1 MEQELRK
8 RIDKVRDFVHE
19 VGGDACIITSQIN
32 LFYLNGFIFDGF
44 MYILPERDPL
54 LFVKRPVDILGE
66 NVFYISKPEQIPDK
80 LIELG
85 YKIPDKLLIES
96 DSISMSEGNRL
107 QATLGMP
114 QLLNVSGKMKEI
126 RSIKSES
133 EIEQMRTSARIQSK
147 IYEQIPHLYRKGM
160 RDIDF
165 QIEVEYLMR
174 KHGSLGVFRSFG
186 RNMDIFMGSVIAGDN
201 ATVPSPYDFAMGGKG
216 LSPYIPIGASGI
228 TLAEGMTIMFDMA
241 GNFTPYQSDMTRT
254 FAIGNVPE
262 IAYKAHQISIEMNQ
276 WVEENVKPGMACSEI
291 YNKSI
296 DFVRKSRLEEYF
308 MGTIQQAKFV
318 GHGVGLEINELP
330 VLSPRSKT
338 IMQANIAFAYE
349 PKFVLPGIGAVGIEN
364 TFIVKETGIEKITLF
379 DETLQKL

>member
-8 RIDKVRDFVHE
+8 RIDRVRDFASE
-19 VGGDACIITSQIN
+19 VGSDACIITSQIN

-44 MYILPERDPL
+44 MYILPDKDPL
-54 LFVKRPVDILGE
+54 LFVKRPVNITGK
-66 NVFYISKPEQIPDK
+66 NIFYISKPEQIPGI
-80 LIELG
+80 LTELG
-85 YKIPDKLLIES
+85 YKMPSNLLIEA
-96 DSISMSEGNRL
+96 DTMSISEGNRL

-114 QLLNVSGKMKEI
+114 QLLNVSGKMREI

-147 IYEQIPHLYRKGM
+147 TYEQIPHLYHKGM

-174 KHGSLGVFRSFG
+174 KNGSLGVFRSFG

-201 ATVPSPYDFAMGGKG
+201 ATEPSPYDFAMGGKG

-228 TLAEGMTIMFDMA
+228 TLFEGMTIMFDMA

-262 IAYKAHQISIEMNQ
+262 IAYKAHQLSIEMNQ
-276 WVEENVKPGMACSEI
+276 WVEEEVKPGTSCAEI

-296 DFVRKSRLEEYF
+296 QFVEKNRLEKYF
-308 MGTIQQAKFV
+308 MGTMQQAKFV

-330 VLSPRSKT
+330 VLSPRSKN

-364 TFIVKETGIEKITLF
+364 TFVVKEAGIEKLTLF

>member
-8 RIDKVRDFVHE
+8 RIDRVRDFASE
-19 VGGDACIITSQIN
+19 VGSDACIITSQIN

-44 MYILPERDPL
+44 MYILPDKDPL
-54 LFVKRPVDILGE
+54 LFVKRPVNITGK
-66 NVFYISKPEQIPDK
+66 NIFYISKPEQIPGI
-80 LIELG
+80 LTELG
-85 YKIPDKLLIES
+85 YKMPSNLLIEA
-96 DSISMSEGNRL
+96 DTMSISEGNRL

-114 QLLNVSGKMKEI
+114 QLLNVSGKMREI

-147 IYEQIPHLYRKGM
+147 TYEQIPHLYHKGM

-174 KHGSLGVFRSFG
+174 KNGSLGVFRSFG
-186 RNMDIFMGSVIAGDN
+186 RNMDIFMGNVIAGDN
-201 ATVPSPYDFAMGGKG
+201 ATEPSPYDFAMGGKG

-228 TLAEGMTIMFDMA
+228 TLFEGMTIMFDMA

-262 IAYKAHQISIEMNQ
+262 IAYKAHQLSIEMNQ
-276 WVEENVKPGMACSEI
+276 WVEEEVKQGTSCAEI

-296 DFVRKSRLEEYF
+296 QFVEKNRLEKYF
-308 MGTIQQAKFV
+308 MGTMQQAKFV

-330 VLSPRSKT
+330 VLSPRSKN

-364 TFIVKETGIEKITLF
+364 TFVVKEAGIEKLTLF

>member
-1 MEQELRK
+1 MEQELKK
-8 RIDKVRDFVHE
+8 RIDKVRNFAYE
-19 VGGDACIITSQIN
+19 IGSDACIITSQIN

-54 LFVKRPVDILGE
+54 LFVKRPVNISGK
-66 NVFYISKPEQIPDK
+66 NIFYISKPEQIPDK
-80 LIELG
+80 LTELG
-85 YKIPDKLLIES
+85 YKIPSNLLIEE
-96 DSISMSEGNRL
+96 DTMSISEGNRL
-107 QATLGMP
+107 QIALGMP
-114 QLLNVSGKMKEI
+114 KLLNISGKMREI

-133 EIEQMRTSARIQSK
+133 EIEQMRTSARIQCK

-186 RNMDIFMGSVIAGDN
+186 RNMDIFMGSVMAGDN
-201 ATVPSPYDFAMGGKG
+201 ATMPSPYDFAMGGKG

-276 WVEENVKPGMACSEI
+276 WVEENVKPGIACSEI

-296 DFVRKSRLEEYF
+296 DFVRKNRLEEYF

-330 VLSPRSKT
+330 VLSPRSKD
-338 IMQANIAFAYE
+338 IMQPNITFAYE

-364 TFIVKETGIEKITLF
+364 TFVIKEAGNEKLTFL
-379 DETLQKL
+379 DETLRKL